1 MQIHVVRSQY
11 SLNIEKKTPKQ
22 VFSFYLSEK
31 TILPASIQLPLM
43 ENLDNIRR
51 QTREVRGA
59 AILYVYV
66 HVQEENL

>member
-1 MQIHVVRSQY
+1 
-11 SLNIEKKTPKQ
+11 
-22 VFSFYLSEK
+22 
-31 TILPASIQLPLM
+31 M